1 MLLPLLLVALQ
12 TDPADAIRA
21 RMEAALEKQRRS
33 VNRQAGSVQRQQ
45 STAVPGGFYTTAWPG
60 EASPAASSPFDC
72 DPLSPAEIKP
82 VIDWAA
88 RKEGLTPDLLREVIR
103 QESASHPCAVSRAGA
118 MGLMQIMP
126 STARGLQL
134 LQPFDPWQNVAAGSR
149 YLRQMLDRYQGDLSL
164 ALGAYNAGPGAV
176 DKYGAVPPYEE
187 TQRYVSTILHRLMA
201 ARRAE

>member
-1 MLLPLLLVALQ
+1 LLLLALQ
-12 TDPADAIRA
+12 ADPSGAIRA

-33 VNRQAGSVQRQQ
+33 VNRQAGSVHRQQ
-45 STAVPGGFYTTAWPG
+45 TTAVPGGFYTTAWPD
-60 EASPAASSPFDC
+60 AAAAPDPSLDC
-72 DPLSPAEIKP
+72 DPLSPDEINP

-103 QESASHPCAVSRAGA
+103 QESASRPCAVSRAGA

-149 YLRQMLDRYQGDLSL
+149 YLREMLDRYQGDLAL

-187 TQRYVSTILHRLMA
+187 TRRYVSNILHRLMA
-201 ARRAE
+201 SRRTE